1 VDDEVWTDTMTPSK
15 DSWPREYWAFR
26 FGRLAV
32 QLPRVIEQAYIHDSL
47 PIDEPAVEDKADH
60 PRDKFPSVDR
70 VFADIEE
77 ALINLRDNGPSNLK
91 TAAEDAFKA
100 FDEFKRLILHA
111 LADGDAGVVAN
122 HFSFLQDEC
131 LPRRGQSFDDSVLRE
146 FLAKFRGD
154 QKPTNPEK
162 LGRGRPKKTIS
173 KEAESQFPLLS
184 DAWNR
189 FTKTIETVSKRLNK
203 SVVLYNMGKALE
215 EASNA
220 QHLKSMTS
228 RHDKSNNEFYREL
241 SDVVEKQLEL
251 LASLGVETADLAWN
265 VSSER
270 DFGTRLRLTLEEL
283 EEQLVSFE
291 WKNDPNAV
299 AITEF
304 RSMKSLSWD
313 EVSISLEETDATTID
328 PCIVIE
334 ARCVSVKKRASELG
348 FFTEHG
354 RPATRLVTLAKFCRA
369 EGFVTWPDTRANE
382 TVKKRLEDE
391 ENDLQVFQRTDEE
404 DDREESGGDED
415 TLEGVEGDREPVSRA
430 RSKPPIEKHHA
441 HLFRNHLK
449 DLLGIDEDPFY
460 PYDRPEGETVG
471 RRSQLGKTLPPRQV
485 KGYKLKCMCSYQ
497 RGPR

>member
-1 VDDEVWTDTMTPSK
+1 MDDEVWTDTMTPSK
-15 DSWPREYWAFR
+15 DSRPREYWAFR

-111 LADGDAGVVAN
+111 LVDGDSVVVAN

-154 QKPTNPEK
+154 EIPAKSRKRRP
-162 LGRGRPKKTIS
+162 GRPRKPIATPK
-173 KEAESQFPLLS
+173 ESQLPLTS
-184 DAWNR
+184 NAWKN
-189 FTKTIETVSKRLNK
+189 FNKKIQVVSKRLDK
-203 SVVLYNMGKALE
+203 SVVFYNLGKALE
-215 EASNA
+215 KASNA

-304 RSMKSLSWD
+304 RSMESLSWD

-334 ARCVSVKKRASELG
+334 AR
-348 FFTEHG
+348 
-354 RPATRLVTLAKFCRA
+354 
-369 EGFVTWPDTRANE
+369 
-382 TVKKRLEDE
+382 
-391 ENDLQVFQRTDEE
+391 
-404 DDREESGGDED
+404 
-415 TLEGVEGDREPVSRA
+415 
-430 RSKPPIEKHHA
+430 
-441 HLFRNHLK
+441 
-449 DLLGIDEDPFY
+449 
-460 PYDRPEGETVG
+460 
-471 RRSQLGKTLPPRQV
+471 
-485 KGYKLKCMCSYQ
+485 
-497 RGPR
+497 